1 MIDDTPPKTPPIVP
15 QEYLSGPKV
24 VDIGDLRVARGMT
37 RRPFSACRH
46 RQVVYDPRERRIWCK
61 DCETDV
67 EGFDAFMEIVEQ
79 FDRAAKEAKRLLD
92 EAREARA
99 FSLISIAAKTIDK
112 LWRNRKHVPA
122 CPHCG
127 NGLWPEDADRM
138 GMVSKEWDSAHRARR
153 KREKEG
159 R

>member
-1 MIDDTPPKTPPIVP
+1 MIDDGPPRTPPIEP

-37 RRPFSACRH
+37 RRPVSACRH
-46 RQVVYDPRERRIWCK
+46 RQLAYDPRERRIWCK

-67 EGFDAFMEIVEQ
+67 EGFDAFQQIVEH
-79 FDRAAKEAKRLLD
+79 FDAAAKRAERMLT

-99 FSLISIAAKTIDK
+99 FSIISIAAKTIDK

-127 NGLWPEDADRM
+127 NGLWPEDAERM
-138 GMVSKEWDSAHRARR
+138 GMVSKEWDAARR
-153 KREKEG
+153 KRAKERPADG
-159 R
+159 

>member
-1 MIDDTPPKTPPIVP
+1 MK
-15 QEYLSGPKV
+15 
-24 VDIGDLRVARGMT
+24 LRCSRLGIQKAR
-37 RRPFSACRH
+37 PSSCRH
-46 RQVVYDPRERRIWCK
+46 RQLVYDVQERRIWCK

-67 EGFDAFMEIVEQ
+67 EAFDAFQQIVAH
-79 FDRAAKEAKRLLD
+79 FDAAAKHAERMLTEAK
-92 EAREARA
+92 EARA
-99 FSLISIAAKTIDK
+99 FSLISIAAKKIDK
-112 LWRNRKHVPA
+112 LWRSRKHVPA

-138 GMVSKEWDSAHRARR
+138 GMVSKEWDKAHRARR